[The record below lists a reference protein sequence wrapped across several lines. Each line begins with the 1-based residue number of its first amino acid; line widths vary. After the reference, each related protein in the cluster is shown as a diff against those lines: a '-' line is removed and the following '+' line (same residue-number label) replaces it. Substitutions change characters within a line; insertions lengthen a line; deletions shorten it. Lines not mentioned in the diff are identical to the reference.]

1 MVNVEFHLF
10 PDGRIYLE
18 ARGHAGTAPKGQDI
32 VCAAV
37 SILTLTAARETE
49 RMYENGFLRC
59 LPETVLR
66 EGFASVTVCPRPRF
80 RQQARIAFGT
90 VRTGLRLLARQYP
103 QAVRVK
109 GKV

>member
-1 MVNVEFHLF
+1 MIRVWIKQGQRWHL
-10 PDGRIYLE
+10 RL
-18 ARGHAGTAPKGQDI
+18 RGHAMTGPAGSDI

-80 RQQARIAFGT
+80 RRQVRVAFG
-90 VRTGLRLLARQYP
+90 VVHTGMRLLAQSYP
-103 QAVRVK
+103 YHVRLK
-109 GKV
+109 GRI

>member
-1 MVNVEFHLF
+1 MVEVTFHAY
-10 PDGRIYLE
+10 PDGRMGMRVE
-18 ARGHAGTAPKGQDI
+18 GHAGCGQKGQDI